1 MKLLLQDSY
10 HYFWTCYIIHT
21 VQTKKSMFHFFFCYT
36 LIKTTEIITKT
47 NFNYCEVMLCY
58 YNTAKELET
67 NKKHYLYAKTLL
79 CLLQILHSQFY
90 DSKRVFTR
98 LKYNAHVSTCVRP
111 PSLHPSVRFFCI
123 NFRVQKLVKPILCI
137 IRRRSSNCFAE
148 PID

>member
-1 MKLLLQDSY
+1 MLYYSHHSDKKKYVSIFFLLHSY
-10 HYFWTCYIIHT
+10 KNK
-21 VQTKKSMFHFFFCYT
+21 Q
-36 LIKTTEIITKT
+36 TTEIITKT

-111 PSLHPSVRFFCI
+111 PSVTPSVRFFCI

-137 IRRRSSNCFAE
+137 IRRRSNNCFAE

>member
-1 MKLLLQDSY
+1 
-10 HYFWTCYIIHT
+10 
-21 VQTKKSMFHFFFCYT
+21 
-36 LIKTTEIITKT
+36 
-47 NFNYCEVMLCY
+47 MLCY

-111 PSLHPSVRFFCI
+111 PSLHPSVSFALTLEFKSWSNQFCASLDGEAVI
-123 NFRVQKLVKPILCI
+123 VSLNPL
-137 IRRRSSNCFAE
+137 IR
-148 PID
+148 